1 MPQDEQENERWQQW
15 VEDNPPASAT
25 TANKDEGESES
36 NGNAGESA

>member
-25 TANKDEGESES
+25 TANKDEGENES
-36 NGNAGESA
+36 NNNAGKSA